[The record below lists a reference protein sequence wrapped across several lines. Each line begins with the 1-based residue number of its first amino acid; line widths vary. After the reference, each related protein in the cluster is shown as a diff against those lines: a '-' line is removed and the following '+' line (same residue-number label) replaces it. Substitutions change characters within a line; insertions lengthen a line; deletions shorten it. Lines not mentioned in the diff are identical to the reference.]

1 MIRVKC
7 MGHIASAVGAE
18 EISLAEGGIE
28 ASDVVEKVRA
38 LTALKDPGFTKY
50 NTLVVVEDG
59 DAFVPAGR
67 TMRIPEGAS
76 VALVPFSH
84 GG

>member
-18 EISLAEGGIE
+18 EVSLAEGGIE
-28 ASDVVEKVRA
+28 ASEVVEKVRA
-38 LTALKDPGFTKY
+38 LAALRDPGFTRY

-59 DAFVPAGR
+59 EAFVPAGR
-67 TMRIPEGAS
+67 AVLIPDGAR
-76 VALVPFSH
+76 VALVPYSH